1 MKKKKSGKPLFLRI
15 AAIALQIGVVALSA
29 IGCSPSTAG
38 PPPDGPPPLPD
49 KYPESEE
56 ITLSSSK
63 TIRSLS
69 ATDALGRTVTPISSF
84 SETRQVGMFYF
95 LWTGQH
101 GSTGASDG
109 HTLDISKTDITEHK
123 ANANIGKHHYWDE
136 PLYGYY
142 RSDDAWVFRKHLEL
156 LTLAGV
162 DYLVFD
168 YTNSGMSGGET
179 KPHNFYSDVTDE
191 LFPVAAEMKSQG
203 WNIPKFVFMLNHNSD
218 KTVEYLY
225 NYYYTKEEYQDLWY
239 RAKDGLSLDQN
250 TEGKPWVICGDVTYL
265 KDEIKEKFYIKRT
278 QWPNEAPSTDGVWD
292 FKYKDDGFPWM
303 SWERV
308 KNGARKQYSHNGIMS
323 VSIAQHVSGA
333 FSDAVLIDNNYNAVY
348 GRGFSSLDNNGFGG
362 NNASRVASGSNFQEQ
377 WDYAMAEAKS
387 GNVNNIFV
395 TGWNE
400 WVAQKQPAGNGRKT
414 SYFVDLYDDEFSR
427 DAEMSAGPLGDN
439 YYLQLIENIRKFKG
453 LPASS
458 KSLKMEQKS
467 IDLQSSFAQ
476 WDGVAG
482 FEDFA
487 GDTAHRRHAS
497 SNSSLPEYLNTTGR
511 NDIVNTRVVYDENN
525 ITILITCAQDVTA
538 YETGDKTWMNI
549 LIETEGGGEK
559 WNGYSYVVNRTVN
572 GDKSE
577 IERLG
582 ADGEG
587 VASCGQ
593 AALRKDGKYLAV
605 QIPRAALGLSKDGFA
620 FKFKISDHVV
630 DYTNILS
637 YYVDGDAAP
646 IGRFNYTVRG

>member
-1 MKKKKSGKPLFLRI
+1 MKSNKNKKPWLIRF
-15 AAIALQIGVVALSA
+15 AALALEIGVLAMSAL
-29 IGCSPSTAG
+29 GCASTPSG
-38 PPPDGPPPLPD
+38 LPPDGSSSLPD
-49 KYPESEE
+49 KYPDAEE
-56 ITLSSSK
+56 ITLSSKK

-69 ATDALGRTVTPISSF
+69 ATDALGRTVAPISSF
-84 SETRQVGMFYF
+84 TETRQVGMFYF
-95 LWTGQH
+95 LWTGEH
-101 GSTGASDG
+101 GSTGAADG
-109 HTLDISKTDITEHK
+109 HTLDISKTNIEEHK
-123 ANANIGKHHYWDE
+123 SAANIGKHHYWDE

-168 YTNSGMSGGET
+168 YTNSGSSSATE
-179 KPHNFYSDVTDE
+179 KPWNFYSNVTDE
-191 LFPVAAEMKSQG
+191 LFPVAVEMKNQG
-203 WNIPKFVFMLNHNSD
+203 WNIPKFVFMLNRDSD

-225 NYYYTKEEYQDLWY
+225 NFYYTKEEYKDLWY
-239 RAKDGLSLDQN
+239 RAKDGLALDKN

-265 KDEIKEKFYIKRT
+265 NEDVKNKFYIKQT
-278 QWPNEAPSTDGVWD
+278 QWPNEASSTDGVWD
-292 FKYKDDGFPWM
+292 YQYKDEGFPWM

-308 KNGARKQYSHNGIMS
+308 KNGTRKQYSHNGIMS

-333 FSDAVLIDNNYNAVY
+333 FSDAVLVENNYNAAY

-377 WDYAMAEAKS
+377 WDYAIAEAKN
-387 GNVNNIFV
+387 GNVNNVFV

-400 WVAQKQPAGNGRKT
+400 WVAQKQPSGNGRKT

-439 YYLQLIENIRKFKG
+439 FYLQLTQNIRKFKG

-467 IDLQSSFAQ
+467 IDLQGSFAQ
-476 WDGVAG
+476 WDGVDG

-487 GDTAHRRHAS
+487 GDTAKRRHAS
-497 SNSSLPEYLNTTGR
+497 SNTSLPEYVNTTGR
-511 NDIVNTRVVYDENN
+511 NDIVNTRVVYDETN

-538 YETGDKTWMNI
+538 YEAGDKTWMNI
-549 LIETEGGGEK
+549 FIDTDGGGET
-559 WNGYSYVVNRTVN
+559 WNGYRYVVNRTVN
-572 GDKSE
+572 GDRAE
-577 IERLG
+577 IEILG
-582 ADGEG
+582 ANGEA
-587 VASCGQ
+587 VSSCGQ
-593 AALRKDGKYLAV
+593 AALRKEGKYLVV
-605 QIPRAALGLSKDGFA
+605 QIPRAAIGLSNDGFA
-620 FKFKISDHVV
+620 LRFKVSDHVV
-630 DYTNILS
+630 NYTDILS